1 MAQFDCACLLTF
13 AASKGKRCRTSSP
26 PPPTDP
32 RKPPPA
38 LVAQGRTVGTSAA
51 QWLVDTVN
59 ASPGEVSVLAL
70 GPLTNIALALQ
81 LDERVTHN
89 MVRRP

>member
-1 MAQFDCACLLTF
+1 MCKK
-13 AASKGKRCRTSSP
+13 SSSP
-26 PPPTDP
+26 PPANP

-38 LVAQGRTVGTSAA
+38 RVAQGRTVGTSAA

-89 MVRRP
+89 MVRHP

>member
-1 MAQFDCACLLTF
+1 M
-13 AASKGKRCRTSSP
+13 
-26 PPPTDP
+26 
-32 RKPPPA
+32 
-38 LVAQGRTVGTSAA
+38 AQGRTVGKSAA

-70 GPLTNIALALQ
+70 GPLTNVALALQ

-89 MVRRP
+89 MVRCPRAVWRAALVSPLWNGTS

>member
-13 AASKGKRCRTSSP
+13 AAFKGKRCRTSSP
-26 PPPTDP
+26 
-32 RKPPPA
+32 PPPA